1 MAANANLHKAKNEKN
16 DEFYTQLTDVSKELM
31 HYKQHF
37 KDKVVLCNC
46 DDPTWSA
53 FWKYF
58 HLNFEALGLK
68 KLISTHYD
76 KTAPTYKMEYTGGDD
91 NDIEVGVK
99 TPLEGN
105 GDFRN
110 QECLDL
116 LDEADIVVTNPP
128 FSLFREYVATLMEHD
143 KKFLIIGNMNAITYK
158 EFFPLLKENKVWV
171 GANEKGGT
179 RKGNSLCFT
188 VPDNYSGKTI
198 DVDGIPMVQVSAWW
212 FTNLDFAKR
221 HEKLILW
228 KDYTPEEYPTYDN
241 YDAIECGHSD
251 KIPKDYDG
259 IIGVPISF
267 LNGFYCP
274 EQFEIIE
281 LGNSRDNFTPNK
293 DYINPKKHLKDGK
306 VTNGGAINCVLA
318 IEQNTKPV
326 NTVYYTSDNSKYL
339 VPPYARILIRK
350 KVGA

>member
-1 MAANANLHKAKNEKN
+1 MAANANLHKAKDAKN

-37 KDKVVLCNC
+37 KDKIVFCNC

-58 HLNFEALGLK
+58 HLNFSALGLK
-68 KLISTHYD
+68 KLISTHYN
-76 KTAPTYKMEYTGGDD
+76 KTQPTYKMEYTGGND

-99 TPLEGN
+99 TPLQGN

-128 FSLFREYVATLMEHD
+128 FSLFREYVAVLMEHE
-143 KKFLIIGNMNAITYK
+143 KKFLIIGNMNAVTYK
-158 EFFPLLKENKVWV
+158 EFFPLLKENKIWV

-188 VPDNYSGKTI
+188 VPKEFTGRTI
-198 DVDGIPMVQVSAWW
+198 DVNGIPMAQVSAWW

-221 HEKLILW
+221 HNKYVFW
-228 KDYTPEEYPTYDN
+228 KEYNPIENPKYQN
-241 YDAIECGHSD
+241 YDAIECGQSD
-251 KIPKDYDG
+251 KIPMNYDRV
-259 IIGVPISF
+259 IGVPISF
-267 LNGFYCP
+267 LNGFFNP
-274 EQFEIIE
+274 DQFEILECHEPAIDLNTLRQNKAFKE
-281 LGNSRDNFTPNK
+281 YKSRQIMVD
-293 DYINPKKHLKDGK
+293 D
-306 VTNGGAINCVLA
+306 VLC
-318 IEQNTKPV
+318 QKT
-326 NTVYYTSDNSKYL
+326 YH
-339 VPPYARILIRK
+339 RIFIRK